1 MADIDKLI
9 KLIDDAVVNFVDGI
23 PGAQQALYK
32 ELLLVLKDLEIENG
46 KLLNTVHNIKGLGRL
61 KTKINEVIVND
72 KYKKQVAQYLEQFNA
87 VTAWQNNY
95 FSSAVKNY
103 SPPKVLE
110 AIKTESVDATVT
122 AMTESGID
130 ANVGEAIRSV
140 LRTAITS
147 GGSYAELT
155 ENLRNLIQGT
165 PETAGIM
172 DRYLRTIATDS
183 INTYSATYNEVVASD
198 LGLNWFRYTG
208 SLMETSRPFCIECEK
223 FEYFHRNQ
231 IPDLLKGKIYTETV
245 ELYKKTGLP
254 EGMKANTNTANFAQL
269 RGGWNCGH
277 QVIWITEGQV
287 PEAIKNKAKTLY
299 AL

>member
-23 PGAQQALYK
+23 PVAQKQLYNELIVLIK
-32 ELLLVLKDLEIENG
+32 ELEIDNG
-46 KLLNTVHNIKGLGRL
+46 KLRNTVSNIKLLGRL

-72 KYKKQVAQYLEQFNA
+72 KYKKQVAQYLNQFNA
-87 VTAWQNNY
+87 VTTWQNNY
-95 FSSAVKNY
+95 FSSLVKKY

-110 AIKTESVDATVT
+110 AIKTESIDATVT

-130 ANVGEAIRSV
+130 ANVGESIRSV

-165 PETAGIM
+165 PETAGVM

-183 INTYSATYNEVVASD
+183 INTYSRVYNDTVASD

-208 SLMETSRPFCIECEK
+208 SLKETSRPFCIECEK
-223 FEYFHRNQ
+223 FEYFHKNQ
-231 IPDLLKGKIYTETV
+231 IPDLLKGKIYNEKV
-245 ELYKKTGLP
+245 ELYVRTGLP
-254 EGMKANTNTANFAQL
+254 EGMKANTNTANFSELA
-269 RGGWNCGH
+269 GGWNCGH
-277 QVIWITEGQV
+277 QVVWITEGQV
-287 PEAIKNKAKTLY
+287 PEAIKQKAKTLY